1 MRITFQ
7 IPELFV
13 VFSFVF
19 LLKGLYWG
27 GGIIMAVGLFFA
39 LARFSLEMQR
49 RKEEEH
55 KKLEFITQISESFIS
70 MLSNY
75 KQDNKY
81 H

>member
-19 LLKGLYWG
+19 LLKGLHWG
-27 GGIIMAVGLFFA
+27 GGIIMAAGLFFA
-39 LARFSLEMQR
+39 LARLSLELQK
-49 RKEEEH
+49 RKEEER
-55 KKLEFITQISESFIS
+55 KKLEFITQISESFMS
-70 MLSNY
+70 LLSNY

>member
-7 IPELFV
+7 IPEIFV

-27 GGIIMAVGLFFA
+27 GGIIMASGLFFA
-39 LARFSLEMQR
+39 LARFSLEIQK
-49 RKEEEH
+49 RKEEE
-55 KKLEFITQISESFIS
+55 KQKLEFINLISESFIGL
-70 MLSNY
+70 LSNY
-75 KQDNKY
+75 KQDSKY

>member
-13 VFSFVF
+13 IFSFVF

-27 GGIIMAVGLFFA
+27 GGIIMTAGLFFA
-39 LARFSLEMQR
+39 LARFSLETQK
-49 RKEEEH
+49 RKEEEQ
-55 KKLEFITQISESFIS
+55 KKLELVTQVSESVIS
-70 MLSNY
+70 LLSGY
-75 KQDNKY
+75 KQDSKY